1 MKHAVRNW
9 GITWWGFANYP
20 VYIYIY
26 VCVFHVHWLYQHVYI
41 LIREIHWTYIW
52 FLQLPLVFLW
62 LCFFRRNLY
71 YIILGDGSFPFSFV
85 ISWAYTCKYKPSD
98 YWGIFPSWYYHSS
111 IVLLKSKTSSLR
123 RRRPG
128 ISCTDWKMRCPV
140 LWRLCNSTSFG
151 SDEDHGS
158 FDR

>member
-1 MKHAVRNW
+1 MPWEIGALHGEVLQ
-9 GITWWGFANYP
+9 IILCIS
-20 VYIYIY
+20 IYMC
-26 VCVFHVHWLYQHVYI
+26 VCVSCSLVVSTCVHSY
-41 LIREIHWTYIW
+41 EGD
-52 FLQLPLVFLW
+52 PLDIYLVPSTTTCFSLA
-62 LCFFRRNLY
+62 LFFFRRNLY

-158 FDR
+158 FDG